1 VTGRGE
7 VIDYGAR
14 LRIGMLVPSGNVVI
28 EPQVNA
34 MLPQG
39 VALYATRLPL
49 RGSSEAELLAMAGN
63 VEEAARLL
71 AHANVGLVAFNCT
84 AVSTY
89 SKALEADIRQRIAAA
104 TGLPALMTS
113 TAIVE
118 ALRAFQVRKLV
129 LLTPYIPEVNAREV
143 RFLNE
148 SGFEV
153 LSQTGLGLNTN
164 SEMALLEPDVWIEL
178 GRKSKDS
185 RADAYLVS
193 CTAVRSAEAIDAM
206 ERELGRPVVTSNQ
219 AITWHCLRK
228 AGIED
233 KVRGFGALL
242 WEH

>member
-1 VTGRGE
+1 
-7 VIDYGAR
+7 VIDYGER
-14 LRIGMLVPSGNVVI
+14 LRIGMLIPSGNVII

-49 RGSSEAELLAMAGN
+49 RGSSEGELLAMARN

-71 AHANVGLVAFNCT
+71 AHAEVGLIAFNCT

-89 SKALEADIRQRIAAA
+89 SKAMEAGIQQRIAAA

-113 TAIVE
+113 EAIVQ
-118 ALRAFQVRKLV
+118 ALRKLKSNRIV
-129 LLTPYIPEVNAREV
+129 LLTPYIAEVNAREAG
-143 RFLNE
+143 FLKA

-153 LSQTGLGLNTN
+153 LSETGLGLDTNT
-164 SEMALLEPDVWIEL
+164 EMARLAPEVWL
-178 GRKSKDS
+178 DLARNQRTD

-193 CTAVRSAEAIDAM
+193 CTAVRSGEVIDAL

-219 AITWHCLRK
+219 AIAWYCLRT
-228 AGIED
+228 AGIQD
-233 KVRGFGALL
+233 RVPGFGALL
-242 WEH
+242 CEH

>member
-1 VTGRGE
+1 
-7 VIDYGAR
+7 VIDYGER
-14 LRIGMLVPSGNVVI
+14 LRIGMLIPSGNVII

-49 RGSSEAELLAMAGN
+49 RGSSEGELLAMARN

-71 AHANVGLVAFNCT
+71 AHAEVGLVAFNCT

-89 SKALEADIRQRIAAA
+89 SKAMETDIRQRIASA

-113 TAIVE
+113 EAIVE
-118 ALRAFQVRKLV
+118 ALRKLKSKRIV
-129 LLTPYIPEVNAREV
+129 LLTPYIPEVNAREAG
-143 RFLNE
+143 FLKE

-153 LSQTGLGLNTN
+153 LSATGLGLDTNT
-164 SEMALLEPDVWIEL
+164 EMARLAPEAWLDL
-178 GRKSKDS
+178 ARNKRTD

-193 CTAVRSAEAIDAM
+193 CTAVRSAEVIGEL

-219 AITWHCLRK
+219 AIAWYCLRK
-228 AGIED
+228 AGIQD
-233 KVRGFGALL
+233 KVPGFGALL
-242 WEH
+242 CEH

>member
-1 VTGRGE
+1 
-7 VIDYGAR
+7 VIDYGER
-14 LRIGMLVPSGNVVI
+14 LRIGMLVPSGNVII

-34 MLPQG
+34 MLPRG

-49 RGSSEAELLAMAGN
+49 CGSSETELLAVARN

-71 AHANVGLVAFNCT
+71 GHAGVGLIAFNCT

-89 SKALEADIRQRIAAA
+89 SKAMEADIQQRIASA

-113 TAIVE
+113 AAIVE
-118 ALRAFQVRKLV
+118 ALRTLRARKLV

-143 RFLNE
+143 AFLRSE
-148 SGFEV
+148 GLEV
-153 LSQTGLGLNTN
+153 LSETGLGLNTN
-164 SEMALLEPDVWIEL
+164 TEMAKLAPDVWIDL
-178 GRKSKDS
+178 GRKRKDS
-185 RADAYLVS
+185 RADAYVVS
-193 CTAVRSAEAIDAM
+193 CTAVRSAEVID
-206 ERELGRPVVTSNQ
+206 ELELELGRPVVTSNQ

-228 AGIED
+228 ARIQD

>member
-1 VTGRGE
+1 
-7 VIDYGAR
+7 
-14 LRIGMLVPSGNVVI
+14 
-28 EPQVNA
+28 

-49 RGSSEAELLAMAGN
+49 RGSAEAELLAMAGN

-89 SKALEADIRQRIAAA
+89 SKALEADIRQRIASA

-113 TAIVE
+113 VAIVE
-118 ALRAFQVRKLV
+118 ALRAFQVKKLV
-129 LLTPYIPEVNAREV
+129 LLTPYIPEINAREV

-148 SGFEV
+148 AGFEV

-164 SEMALLEPDVWIEL
+164 TEMALLEPDVWIEL
-178 GRKSKDS
+178 GRKNKDS

-193 CTAVRSAEAIDAM
+193 CTAVRSAEVIDAM

-219 AITWHCLRK
+219 AIAWHCLRN
-228 AGIED
+228 GGVED

>member
-1 VTGRGE
+1 M
-7 VIDYGAR
+7 IDYGAR
-14 LRIGMLVPSGNVVI
+14 LRIGMLVPSGNVII

-49 RGSSEAELLAMAGN
+49 RGSAEAELLAMAGN

-89 SKALEADIRQRIAAA
+89 SKALEADIRQRIASA

-113 TAIVE
+113 VAIVE
-118 ALRAFQVRKLV
+118 ALRAFQVKKLV
-129 LLTPYIPEVNAREV
+129 LLTPYIPEINAREV

-148 SGFEV
+148 AGFEV

-164 SEMALLEPDVWIEL
+164 TEMALLEPDVWIEL
-178 GRKSKDS
+178 GRKNKDS

-219 AITWHCLRK
+219 AIAWHCLRN
-228 AGIED
+228 GGVED